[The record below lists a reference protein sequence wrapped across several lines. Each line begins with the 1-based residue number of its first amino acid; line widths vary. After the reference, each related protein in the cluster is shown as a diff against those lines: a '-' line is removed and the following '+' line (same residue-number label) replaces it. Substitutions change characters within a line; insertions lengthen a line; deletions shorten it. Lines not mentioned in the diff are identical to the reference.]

1 MKNRAEELH
10 NFCVE
15 WTKVN
20 LKYNEVQDLTSTMDE
35 NLIESFGLMKLGH
48 TSINSLFNHSQ
59 CSNGVIAYKNA
70 NG

>member
-1 MKNRAEELH
+1 
-10 NFCVE
+10 
-15 WTKVN
+15 VN
-20 LKYNEVQDLTSTMDE
+20 LKYNEVQDLTSTMAE